1 VCIRQERKRE
11 LYSNQYLEEVVSIHM
26 PQENLIT
33 EILNTYEKYGWQ
45 LRQAL
50 LRPETRAGITD
61 DLLGQEK
68 VIDAEIDAL
77 WFSRPSHDKREAW
90 ELRLLSTTQ
99 YALFE
104 TFEADESEEAREE
117 VRREM
122 EARMRDK
129 VTSDEWQVIRD
140 DC

>member
-1 VCIRQERKRE
+1 
-11 LYSNQYLEEVVSIHM
+11 M

-68 VIDAEIDAL
+68 VIDAEIDA
-77 WFSRPSHDKREAW
+77 
-90 ELRLLSTTQ
+90 
-99 YALFE
+99 
-104 TFEADESEEAREE
+104 
-117 VRREM
+117 
-122 EARMRDK
+122 
-129 VTSDEWQVIRD
+129 
-140 DC
+140 